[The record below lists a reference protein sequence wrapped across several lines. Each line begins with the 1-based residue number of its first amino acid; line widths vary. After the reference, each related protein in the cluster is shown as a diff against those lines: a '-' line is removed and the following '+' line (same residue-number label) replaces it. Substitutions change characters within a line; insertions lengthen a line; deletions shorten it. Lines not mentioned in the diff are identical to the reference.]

1 MFIKDPK
8 YFSASAHLS
17 TASWDNPTS
26 LSSSDSTSTSTSPCG
41 ICDNCLRPASSIST
55 RDVTLESWKIL
66 RIAQEVV
73 KQSGRVTLPNLAS
86 LVRGLGGGSFGVV
99 GGGEGK
105 KGRKQKSTG
114 EKAYLDIEDFGG
126 KVRMSADVRPPFFF
140 SNSSTNLSS

>member
-1 MFIKDPK
+1 MLIRHIK

-26 LSSSDSTSTSTSPCG
+26 LSSSDSDSTSTSPCE
-41 ICDNCLRPASSIST
+41 ICDNCLRPPSSIST

-86 LVRGLGGGSFGVV
+86 LTRGLGGGSFGVV

-105 KGRKQKSTG
+105 KGKKQKSTG
-114 EKAYLDIEDFGG
+114 ERGYIDIEEFGG
-126 KVRMSADVRPPFFF
+126 KVAMSADVCSLFQITA
-140 SNSSTNLSS
+140 TNLCR